1 MLDLALQLLEE
12 ALVVSRPDYQLST
25 TLPPAEARQ
34 FITER
39 ECIRRCFWLVQ
50 TMCWINGIYTYR
62 PMRPRSVDLM
72 RIVRLPVD
80 EMSFELAKT
89 PEPGEWVS
97 FLMPIGIMMLTPLF
111 LLFRDRAVPVMSLF
125 PFPPPLICCALS
137 DSPCVEFLHVP
148 APRTKTASQFGHVC
162 RMLSMYQQL
171 QTILGKGSLINPAA
185 RPQ

>member
-97 FLMPIGIMMLTPLF
+97 FLMPNGIMMLTPLF

-125 PFPPPLICCALS
+125 PFPPPPDLLCPFRLSVCRVLACACPTYK
-137 DSPCVEFLHVP
+137 DRVAVWPCVPDVVHVS
-148 APRTKTASQFGHVC
+148 AATNYPR
-162 RMLSMYQQL
+162 
-171 QTILGKGSLINPAA
+171 
-185 RPQ
+185 